1 MLRIETIL
9 KGIEYVFLA
18 YFTLSSLYI
27 LLYAIAGHFYTK
39 NRSLPAKK
47 QGKMT
52 VFIPSYKEDAVIVEV
67 AKSALEQNYEQENFD
82 IIVIADSLKTSTLE
96 QLKMLPIILIEVS
109 FEQSTKAK
117 ALNKAMEELSDS
129 YDYAI
134 ILDADNIMEVDFLK
148 KMNQAFQKG
157 YRVIQGH
164 RKAKN
169 QNTSFAILDAASEE
183 INNHIF
189 RKGHRT
195 LGLSSGL
202 IGSGMG
208 FEYALFKNL
217 MKSVH
222 AIGGFDKELEFKL
235 AKDKI
240 AIEYL
245 QDAVVFDEKIQKA
258 SDFSNQRRRWL
269 STQFVYLKKYFLKG
283 FEELLFHGN
292 VTFFDK
298 VLQMIIPP
306 RILLLG
312 ASFLIAFIHILL
324 IFWFQIPLEGTS
336 LGWVI
341 NLIIAVLAFFFA
353 LPKSFYNS
361 ETLKALFTLPTAFF
375 RMALLLFKL
384 KGANKKFIHT
394 PHGEIKIQNP

>member
-27 LLYAIAGHFYTK
+27 LLYAIAGHFYKK

-47 QGKMT
+47 HGKMA

-117 ALNKAMEELSDS
+117 ALNKAMERLSDS

-134 ILDADNIMEVDFLK
+134 ILDADNIMELDFLK

-169 QNTSFAILDAASEE
+169 QNTSFAILDAASEQ

-208 FEYALFKNL
+208 FEYSLFKHL

-222 AIGGFDKELEFKL
+222 AVGGFDKELEFKI
-235 AKDKI
+235 AQDKI

-269 STQFVYLKKYFLKG
+269 STQLIYLKKYFLKG
-283 FEELLFHGN
+283 FEELLFHRN

-324 IFWFQIPLEGTS
+324 VFWFQIPLEGTS

-341 NLIIAVLAFFFA
+341 NLIIVVLAFFFA
-353 LPKSFYNS
+353 LPKSFYNTK
-361 ETLKALFTLPTAFF
+361 TLEALLTLPTAFF
-375 RMALLLFKL
+375 RMGLLLFQL

-394 PHGEIKIQNP
+394 PHGEIKVQNP